1 MKILAI
7 FLTLLL
13 SGAPLLQAQNQNPPA
28 QPPKPA
34 PAPPKPKPAPA
45 PPKPAAPVDPEKRAA
60 DLEAKLRQTLES
72 SDAGA
77 RIMLE
82 LIDIYYA
89 EGQLFGLV
97 RTARTFVNSQAS
109 HAKHEETMWRLMEGL
124 MAASRNNEIKSTGL
138 QFLERYPNSRRVAE
152 VHHALARVFEREN
165 KRREAADHYRGAWE
179 KLGKN
184 GLQHAEKAFR
194 QYYEMRNPETA
205 KIMGEMALKI
215 MDQLPAN
222 VSAAQFAYNAMYQ
235 TKHYGKNQPLC
246 VQVGLKAIQKRLP
259 FDARQSWEFRHWM
272 GDIYRSQ
279 GQHANAIKVYR
290 EAIAGGSN
298 YAETYKNLARSLY
311 DSKAPH
317 NQIQQAVDQ
326 YIRQFPNDRVY
337 YHMEMRH
344 FLASDKQRNGDLN
357 GALQIAQ
364 EILKKHAYWSNT
376 YFGWLP
382 GAGEEH
388 KAMHDRGVQ
397 MYQQARA
404 AKPEDAW
411 RLEYY
416 AALSLYRDR
425 LKNEAQARQILRS
438 FLFSATLSE
447 TVSSEYRSALNWL
460 LATAA
465 NEGEFQN
472 DVRRWAELAKKNGN
486 LPNYTN
492 ALEYWMGQV
501 KNSKDEEIRKRL
513 KWAKPEN
520 DKVRGDKAVKLWASA
535 LQNRMR
541 GHGARQQLLKTG
553 LTNQQKA
560 KLLYLHAYD
569 IRNYGDSRKRGES
582 IPFFEQWAKMEP
594 KNYTPARHWIEA
606 VANYGNKAQAA
617 ASLTHLVGLEVPV
630 QESTVYYYAIN
641 CADKTEDKAQMKRAY
656 DWSRK
661 NNTRLGWI
669 NSYANHIISRLAAR
683 EMEAEAIAWANEAI
697 KHDPNY
703 SETAN
708 AVAALGARKPEGEER
723 IKFYK
728 PYFDAPPSDNHGY
741 YANYL
746 AYEYYRV
753 GDYANWERVCRE
765 ARKRQDQRMLR
776 PWVFGLHDWVS
787 RAMQNTEMS
796 ADQKLKIY
804 KTCADMGYGRESE
817 LARLAVLEVEGHAM
831 KPMDRLLAY
840 RNAVMIGGAHQYT
853 FRYMFPWAQ
862 KALARDE
869 HAEAATLATSL
880 LNNVG
885 NVAGVDAMESARS
898 LVREAY
904 GKMGALGME
913 VSADNPMAPLLEIG
927 VHLRLE
933 DQERALAAYTDNM
946 QLFDEYMLELP
957 VELVAFA
964 ADSHIVAGGED
975 NHNRAEEILRKWM
988 VKHSENEK
996 FTDSE
1001 KAKMQLL
1008 LGKNYHRGKRYEV
1021 ARSEY
1026 TTVVNRYAD
1035 TEEATEAQFG
1045 IGETL
1050 MAQKIFDQAEEKFQ
1064 ELANSGLAK
1073 IRVRGMF
1080 LMGVL
1085 ENRKGN
1091 SDEARGIFRD
1101 VLSSMP
1107 DVALANETLYNLAE
1121 VYGGEQRFLEQ
1132 LELLRTVGR
1141 LGQSSKRWHEPGRA
1155 LSIVVQDSDLGISR
1169 GHTRIPVE
1177 VTTTPGGDK
1186 ELTHIVSGG
1195 AGKGLF
1201 IGEIET
1207 GLGQVQ
1213 QGNGLLE
1220 VSGNDLVHV
1229 DYPANFKAEFKFE
1242 PLPTGDIGMAADAD
1256 FRMASSQIV
1265 EESEETESQRL
1276 AREEEMNLDLRRSI
1290 SRPQNEIKPGNPVYL
1305 RVDDPDRD
1313 LTQNADQ
1320 VMVKLTSSSGDEVQA
1335 VLNETGSHSGRFE
1348 GQVTTSDL
1356 PAGAQASD
1364 TAIDQSPL
1372 MAIDKDPSTTWVS
1385 QPDGLT
1391 PKWLS
1396 VDVKEL
1402 RTLSEGTFTTPNPLD
1417 QAPVRAR
1424 LQGSHDGRFWYP
1436 LAEHPQRDTAKLANG
1451 EFKKM
1456 TQRVWRVGA
1465 RNDWTVDRIQKMTAQ
1480 GPDETGEVDEL
1491 IYKTEIPLDPEARR
1505 TRRAD
1510 PVAVVWQGTF
1520 IQPRDGAVRFEL
1532 HGQFCAASVNGFLI
1546 QPPVPVQRQIHVD
1559 VFLEAGLHK
1568 LDFFATSSDSGR
1580 FPVEI
1585 RRAREN
1591 PNVSEV
1597 RTTRFIP
1604 EDFDLTQAFVADLKP
1619 IDGYKLG
1626 TMSVDDNGHWKFEI
1640 EPRELRHVRFV
1651 VDEYIGQ
1658 AVAVNSVTVS
1668 GPEEQFIPTEADLLM
1683 LSSNDVLEL
1692 TPGDRIE
1699 STYIDALPTGG
1710 NPRNRA
1716 LVQTLNATY
1725 YNASISPIAYDFF
1738 RNTNGQVTEITK
1750 DLLRIDPGER
1760 ITVEIVDYDMDS
1772 TGQEDKLLIQV
1783 QIGDGEPVELVA
1795 YETEPTSGIFKT
1807 EIDTYDP
1814 DAPVE
1819 ETPTVAAN
1827 EPEPDETE
1835 EEEVEN
1841 PAEGD
1846 SEAETEPKP
1855 ELPKLALKSGQQ
1867 VFLTYRDHENT
1878 FPGHAIDREAVV
1890 YVRQPTDAKMRI
1902 VETRSIPGDP
1912 ETNRRMQVNFLPDNK
1927 PGEVKGVS
1935 YDVPLTVEVID
1946 PDAARDSLSAITVA
1960 LSLDGDGNVTAA
1972 PAPAAPA
1979 PATPPAT
1986 EGGGEAAP
1994 IPAPAVPAGPPPVL
2008 VECVVSSA
2016 FSDLDETRVG
2026 LNNPALHEGRF
2037 VGQVLMRLG
2046 GPESPR
2052 LIPRTPDLPNNLVGR
2067 ALPPKDAADA
2077 GSDFDLSM
2085 LSVLNLTGADTVSV
2099 TYTDEATT
2107 DGQIATHVDQA
2118 RLLANAQLTAT
2129 DSAYEEAV
2137 EGVQVGER
2145 LYLRLV
2151 DPDQDSSPKR
2161 DKLTVEIGS
2170 THGEK
2175 ETVQLEETLSHSGIF
2190 TGSFKLKAQ
2199 TKPTPGNYTPEA
2211 PDLEAFFGEKIL
2223 AKYQDPRPASQ
2234 EDAFDHLAE
2243 IPISDGT
2250 DGNVAA
2256 FTKIFGDEQLAI
2268 QTQFHIAESY
2278 FELFKSHLNLERTE
2292 EANND
2297 LENGRRVLK
2306 ELQEDYPDPKY
2317 APRVAYLLGQFA
2329 QELKNWD
2336 EAIVAYET
2344 IVRQYP
2350 DHTLAADAQYKLG
2363 QCYEEASRFD
2373 DALEAYVTLAATYP
2387 QNPLISSVM
2396 IRINEH
2402 FYRKEEYMV
2411 AAQVGLKFLERF
2423 ENHEHAPRMAFR
2435 SGQCYYKAEEFA
2447 TAGTM
2452 FDDFVKRFPEDDLTA
2467 QALFWAGES
2476 YRQAN
2481 NVSFAFR
2488 RYNRC
2493 RWDFPESDAAKYA
2506 RGRLALPEM
2515 LAQFEREAATVE
2527 DEQ

>member
-1 MKILAI
+1 MNN
-7 FLTLLL
+7 LLL
-13 SGAPLLQAQNQNPPA
+13 RTLSVVALAAGFTATLYGQANT
-28 QPPKPA
+28 
-34 PAPPKPKPAPA
+34 
-45 PPKPAAPVDPEKRAA
+45 PVDSDKRAA

-82 LIDIYYA
+82 LTDLYYA

-109 HAKHEETMWRLMEGL
+109 HPKHEETMWRLMEGL
-124 MAASRNNEIKSTGL
+124 MAASRNSEIKSTGL
-138 QFLERYPNSRRVAE
+138 QFLERYPNSKHVAE
-152 VHHALARVFEREN
+152 VHRALAQVFEREN

-179 KLGKN
+179 KLGRN
-184 GLQHAEKAFR
+184 GIVEAEKAFR
-194 QYYEMRNPETA
+194 FYYDLRNPETA
-205 KIMGEMALKI
+205 KTMGDMALKI

-222 VSAAQFAYNAMYQ
+222 ASTTQFAFNAMYQ
-235 TKHYGKNQPLC
+235 TRHYGKNQPLC
-246 VQVGLKAIQKRLP
+246 IQIGLKAIQKKLP
-259 FDARQSWEFRHWM
+259 FDPRQSWEFRHWM
-272 GDIYRSQ
+272 GDIFRGQ
-279 GQHANAIKVYR
+279 GQHANAINVYR
-290 EAIAGGSN
+290 EAIAAGSD
-298 YAETYKNLARSLY
+298 YAETYKNLIRSLY

-317 NQIQQAVDQ
+317 NQLQQAVDL
-326 YIRQFPNDRVY
+326 YVREFPHDRVY

-344 FLASDKQRNGDLN
+344 LLASDKQRNGDLN
-357 GALQIAQ
+357 GALNIAQ
-364 EILKKHAYWSNT
+364 QILSKHANWSST
-376 YFGWLP
+376 YFGWIP
-382 GAGEEH
+382 GAGDEN
-388 KAMHDRGVQ
+388 KALHQRGEQ
-397 MYQQARA
+397 IYQQARR
-404 AKPEDAW
+404 AKPEDVW
-411 RLEYY
+411 RLDYY
-416 AALSLYRDR
+416 AGFSLYRDR
-425 LKNEAQARQILRS
+425 LKNDGKAKQILRG
-438 FLFSATLSE
+438 LLYANPLPDN
-447 TVSSEYRSALNWL
+447 VNSEYRSVLNWL
-460 LATAA
+460 LSSAA
-465 NEGEFQN
+465 NETEFQKE
-472 DVRRWAELAKKNGN
+472 VRRWADHAKKNGH

-501 KNSKDEEIRKRL
+501 KNTKDDEIRNRL
-513 KWAKPEN
+513 KWAKTEN
-520 DKVRGDKAVKLWASA
+520 DKVLKENAVRLWASA

-541 GHGARQQLLKTG
+541 GHGAREQLLKTN
-553 LTNQQKA
+553 LTKEQKA
-560 KLLYLHAYD
+560 KLLYLHAHD
-569 IRNYGDSRKRGES
+569 IRNYGDSRRRNES
-582 IPFFEQWAKMEP
+582 IPFFEQWAKLED
-594 KNYTPARHWIEA
+594 KNITPARLWGEA
-606 VANYGNKAQAA
+606 TGSYGDKVQATA
-617 ASLTHLVGLEVPV
+617 ALNHIMRFELPTQDTG
-630 QESTVYYYAIN
+630 TYYHAIN
-641 CADKTEDKAQMKRAY
+641 CAYKTEDKALMKRTY
-656 DWSRK
+656 DWIRK
-661 NNTRLGWI
+661 NNQRLGWE
-669 NSYANHIISRLAAR
+669 NGYASHIISRLIGR
-683 EMEAEAIAWANEAI
+683 ELEDEAMAYANEVI
-697 KHDPNY
+697 KHEPNHGD
-703 SETAN
+703 TAGS
-708 AVAALGARKPEGEER
+708 VKALGDRKAEGQER
-723 IKFYK
+723 INFYK
-728 PYFDAPPSDNHGY
+728 PYFEAAPSNNHGH

-746 AYEYYRV
+746 AYEYFRL
-753 GDYANWERVCRE
+753 GDYANWEKVCRE
-765 ARKRQDQRMLR
+765 ARKRQDERRLR
-776 PWVFGLHDWVS
+776 SWSFSLHDWVS
-787 RAMQNTEMS
+787 RAMQNTEIS
-796 ADQKLKIY
+796 AELKLKIY
-804 KTCADMGYGRESE
+804 QTCADMHYGRESE
-817 LARLAVLEVEGHAM
+817 LAQLAVLEVEGHTM
-831 KPMDRLLAY
+831 EPMGRLLAY
-840 RNAVMIGGAHQYT
+840 RNATLNSPKDSNT
-853 FRYMFPWAQ
+853 FRYMFPWAK

-869 HAEAATLATSL
+869 HAEAATLATAL

-933 DQERALAAYTDNM
+933 DKERALEAYSSNL

-964 ADSHIVAGGED
+964 ADSHIVAGGEE

-988 VKHSENEK
+988 IKHSENDK
-996 FTDSE
+996 FTASE
-1001 KAKMQLL
+1001 KATMQLL
-1008 LGKNYHRGKRYEV
+1008 LGKNYHRGKRFEV

-1026 TTVVNRYAD
+1026 TTAVNRYPD
-1035 TEEATEAQFG
+1035 TEEAVEAQFG

-1080 LMGVL
+1080 LLGVL
-1085 ENRKGN
+1085 ESRKGN
-1091 SDEARGIFRD
+1091 SDEARVIFRD

-1107 DVALANETLYNLAE
+1107 DVSLANETLYNLAE

-1177 VTTTPGGDK
+1177 VTTQPGGDK
-1186 ELTHIVSGG
+1186 ELTHIISGG

-1207 GLGQVQ
+1207 GLGQIQ
-1213 QGNGLLE
+1213 PGNGILE
-1220 VSGNDLVHV
+1220 VGGNDLVHV
-1229 DYPANFKAEFKFE
+1229 DYPEDFKKEFKFE

-1256 FRMASSQIV
+1256 FRMASSQIIG
-1265 EESEETESQRL
+1265 ESEETESQRL
-1276 AREEEMNLDLRRSI
+1276 AREEDINLDLRLSV

-1305 RVDDPDRD
+1305 RVEDPDRD
-1313 LTQNADQ
+1313 ISPNADQ

-1335 VLNETGSHSGRFE
+1335 ILNETGNHSGRFE
-1348 GQVTTSDL
+1348 GRVKTSDL

-1372 MAIDKDPSTTWVS
+1372 MAIDKNPSTTWVS

-1402 RTLSEGTFTTPNPLD
+1402 RTLSKGSFTTPNPID

-1436 LAEHPQRDTAKLANG
+1436 LAEHPQRETAKLASG
-1451 EFKKM
+1451 DFKKM
-1456 TQRVWRVGA
+1456 TRRVWRVGS
-1465 RNDWTVDRIQKMTAQ
+1465 RNDWNVDRIQKLTSQ
-1480 GPDETGEVDEL
+1480 GPDETDEVDEL
-1491 IYKTEIPLDPEARR
+1491 IYETEIPLDPEARR
-1505 TRRAD
+1505 NRRSD

-1520 IQPRDGAVRFEL
+1520 IQPRDGAVRFEMR
-1532 HGQFCAASVNGFLI
+1532 GQFCAASVNGFLI
-1546 QPPVPVQRQIHVD
+1546 QPPVPVQQQVHVD
-1559 VFLEAGLHK
+1559 VFLEAGLHD
-1568 LDFFATSSDSGR
+1568 LVFFATSSDSGQR
-1580 FPVEI
+1580 PVEI

-1597 RTTRFIP
+1597 RTTQFLQ
-1604 EDFDLTQAFVADLKP
+1604 EDFDLSQAFVADLKP

-1626 TMSVDDNGHWKFEI
+1626 TMGVDENGHWKFEI

-1651 VDEYIGQ
+1651 VDEYLGQ
-1658 AVAVNSVTVS
+1658 AVAINSVTVS

-1692 TPGDRIE
+1692 TPGDQIE
-1699 STYIDALPTGG
+1699 STYIDELPTGG

-1716 LVQTLNATY
+1716 LSQTLNATY
-1725 YNASISPIAYDFF
+1725 YNAAISPISYDFI
-1738 RNTNGQVTEITK
+1738 RSTNGQVTEITK

-1760 ITVEIVDYDMDS
+1760 ITIEIVDYDMDS
-1772 TGQEDKLLIQV
+1772 TGQEDQIPLKVQV
-1783 QIGDGEPVELVA
+1783 GDGEVVELVA
-1795 YETEPTSGIFKT
+1795 YETEETSGIFKT
-1807 EIDTYDP
+1807 EIDSYDP
-1814 DAPVE
+1814 DAPVV
-1819 ETPTVAAN
+1819 ETAEAG
-1827 EPEPDETE
+1827 EDADE
-1835 EEEVEN
+1835 
-1841 PAEGD
+1841 
-1846 SEAETEPKP
+1846 EPKP

-1890 YVRQPTDAKMRI
+1890 YVREPTDAKMRI
-1902 VETRSIPGDP
+1902 IETRSIPSDP
-1912 ETNRRMQVNFLPDNK
+1912 ETNRQIQVSYLPNQR
-1927 PGEVKGVS
+1927 PGEIKGLS

-1946 PDAARDSLSAITVA
+1946 PDAARDSLSSITVQ
-1960 LSLDGDGNVTAA
+1960 LSLDGDQE
-1972 PAPAAPA
+1972 
-1979 PATPPAT
+1979 T
-1986 EGGGEAAP
+1986 EGTAP
-1994 IPAPAVPAGPPPVL
+1994 
-2008 VECVVSSA
+2008 VELECIVSTA
-2016 FSDLDETRVG
+2016 FSDLDDALAG
-2026 LNNPALHEGRF
+2026 IGNPALHEGRF

-2046 GPESPR
+2046 GAETPR

-2067 ALPPKDAADA
+2067 ALPPKEIDPLTGQASS
-2077 GSDFDLSM
+2077 GSMNLSM
-2085 LSVLNLTGADTVSV
+2085 LSVLNLTGADTVSAV
-2099 TYTDEATT
+2099 YRDAETT
-2107 DGQIATHVDQA
+2107 NGQITSHVDQG
-2118 RLLANAQLTAT
+2118 RLLGNAQLAAT
-2129 DSAYEEAV
+2129 DSAYENEV
-2137 EGVQVGER
+2137 ESVQVGER
-2145 LYLRLV
+2145 LYLRLI
-2151 DPDQDSSPKR
+2151 DPDQDRSGDR
-2161 DKLTVEIGS
+2161 DKLTVQIGS
-2170 THGEK
+2170 THGEQ

-2199 TKPTPGNYTPEA
+2199 TQPTAGNFTEEA
-2211 PDLEAFFGEKIL
+2211 PDLEAFFGERML
-2223 AKYQDPRPASQ
+2223 AKYEDPRPASQ
-2234 EDAFDHLAE
+2234 DTPFNHLAE
-2243 IPISDGT
+2243 IPVSDGT
-2250 DGNVAA
+2250 DGAVAA
-2256 FTKIFGDEQLAI
+2256 FTKIFGDEALAI

-2278 FELFKSHLNLERTE
+2278 FELFKSHLNLERQE
-2292 EANND
+2292 EANED
-2297 LENGRRVLK
+2297 LENGQRVLQ

-2329 QELKNWD
+2329 QELKDWD
-2336 EAIVAYET
+2336 QAIASYET

-2402 FYRKEEYMV
+2402 FYRNEEFMV

-2435 SGQCYYKAEEFA
+2435 SGQCYFKAEDFA
-2447 TAGTM
+2447 QAGLM
-2452 FDDFVKRFPEDDLTA
+2452 FDDFVKRFPDDELTA
-2467 QALFWAGES
+2467 QALFWAGEC

-2493 RWDFPESDAAKYA
+2493 RWDFPESDAAKYS

-2515 LAQFEREAATVE
+2515 LAQFEREAQTVE
-2527 DEQ
+2527 TEQ